1 MEPHTMTRLF
11 WLCSSVITAAVALA
25 HAGVTHAATVID
37 AKDAGKL
44 IRIAEDNT
52 GASLDVVSVQ
62 GQSFKNAVRARVTK
76 PTDPVWSVQLLSQAS
91 RTAVKA
97 GDTLVVRY
105 SIKGQG
111 TKGSTPGVRALFQK
125 MQGQYELLGESKTN
139 PSDEWQQHEIKAVA
153 SKDYPAGAL
162 TVTFHLGSTPQT
174 VEIGGVDVRVQT
186 AGSTADASTDAP
198 DPGQTL
204 IDGRVANRLNAIA
217 EPGSGA
223 TVSVAG
229 VQGQP
234 FRTAVRAEVTRTTD
248 PVWAVQVLSQGSAFA
263 VAPGDKLR
271 GSYYIRAEPVN
282 GSTPTV
288 VGYFQKTKGTYE
300 QLAYLDPKPTANWQ
314 KRTFE
319 ATANKVYAPGDLT
332 VSFHLGSTPQ
342 VVEIAA
348 VHVTLHKA
356 SASTRTPGAPPTR
369 PNQTRTTPPT
379 EPARTTGAPPTQ
391 AVPNPIDPALL
402 QRLGPN
408 AKLLIAGNRPAA
420 LSGPGP
426 APGATLD
433 VVAVSGE
440 DFQQAARV
448 HVPTATDPV
457 WNAQLTTPASLGAIK
472 SGDVLYGL
480 IDVRGE
486 SRRESGGAQFTAWLQ
501 APGTGDTGVK
511 APNGETRTWT
521 ELRKLDGA
529 PGPRWSRRFFSVTAT
544 QDFAPGEVNLAFHL
558 GVIPQT
564 VDVAN
569 VLLWNLGPDADTSG
583 LSHTRLTYEGQDP
596 DAPWRVEA
604 MRRIDQHRKADL
616 TVEVSDRTRRP
627 IPNAE
632 VHVELTRH
640 AFGFG
645 TFLENDS
652 PVLQDSADA
661 RRFVDV
667 LTRYHNRLTTPSYAA
682 QTWGW
687 PDPATADRYTRTAQW
702 AVDHGFLTK
711 AHTVVWSRFD
721 WSPSTWSAARDDPRQ
736 LRRAMETY
744 IRDVMTRLNSLGVQE
759 IEFWNEPASFQQIE
773 QTLTDPALRADLFKL
788 GQSLAPNTK
797 LIINEHTILSA
808 GGLNTARQDAYFAI
822 IQDLLDRGAPV
833 AGIGMQAHMGEDF
846 TPPAKIW
853 EILDRF
859 AEFHLPIQITEFD
872 LNTEDELTQA
882 EYTRDFYLALLAH
895 PSVNAITSWGFWEPV
910 MWVPGAEM
918 WRQDWTI
925 KPNGEAF
932 HKLLTDTL
940 HTDERTTTDRA
951 GSATVRGFHGQ
962 YLVTVTHNGK
972 RVTQEATLDRDGET
986 LRITLD

>member
-1 MEPHTMTRLF
+1 MTRLF
-11 WLCSSVITAAVALA
+11 WLCSTALTAALALA
-25 HAGVTHAATVID
+25 HAGPTHADTVID
-37 AKDAGKL
+37 ATDAGKL
-44 IRIAEDNT
+44 IRIAEDGS
-52 GASLDVVSVQ
+52 GASLNVVSVQ
-62 GQSFKNAVRARVTK
+62 GQPFKNAVRVRVTQ

-91 RTAVKA
+91 TTAVKA

-105 SIKGQG
+105 AIKGQG
-111 TKGSTPGVRALFQK
+111 INGSTPDVRALFQK
-125 MQGQYELLGESKTN
+125 MQGQYELLGESKSN
-139 PSDEWQQHEIKAVA
+139 PGDDWVQREIKAVA
-153 SKDYPAGAL
+153 DKDYPAGAL
-162 TVTFHLGSTPQT
+162 TVTFHLGSTAQL
-174 VEIGGVDVRVQT
+174 VEIGGVDVRVHT
-186 AGSTADASTDAP
+186 TDSASESSPQAS

-204 IDGRVANRLNAIA
+204 IDGRVANRLNGIA

-223 TVSVAG
+223 TVRTIAVE
-229 VQGQP
+229 GQP
-234 FRTAVRAEVTRTTD
+234 FRTTLRAEVTRTTD
-248 PVWAVQVLSQGSAFA
+248 PVWAAQVLSQGSAFA
-263 VAPGDKLR
+263 VAPGDTLK
-271 GSYYIRAEPVN
+271 GTYYIRAEPVN

-288 VGYFQKTKGTYE
+288 PGYFQKTKGTYE
-300 QLAYLDPKPTANWQ
+300 LLAYLDTKPTATWQ
-314 KRTFE
+314 KRSFE
-319 ATANKVYAPGDLT
+319 TKATKAYAPGDLS

-342 VVEIAA
+342 IVEIAA
-348 VHVTLHKA
+348 VHVTVHKA
-356 SASTRTPGAPPTR
+356 EANARKPGAPPTR
-369 PNQTRTTPPT
+369 PTVTTPPT

-408 AKLLIAGNRPAA
+408 AKLLIAGNRPGN
-420 LSGPGP
+420 LEGPGP

-433 VVAVSGE
+433 VVAITGE

-448 HVPTATDPV
+448 HVPAATDPV

-472 SGDVLYGL
+472 TGDVLYGL
-480 IDVRGE
+480 IDIRGE

-501 APGTGDTGVK
+501 APGTDDTGVQ

-544 QDFAPGEVNLAFHL
+544 QDFAPGEVNLSFHL

-569 VLLWNLGPDADTSG
+569 VLLWNLGPNADTSG
-583 LSHTRLTYEGQDP
+583 LAHTRLTYEGQDP
-596 DAPWRVEA
+596 NAPWRAEA

-616 TVEVSDRTRRP
+616 TIEVSDRTRRP
-627 IPNAE
+627 IPDAQ

-645 TFLENDS
+645 TFLENES
-652 PVLQDSADA
+652 PVLKDSADA
-661 RRFVDV
+661 RRYTDV
-667 LTRYHNRLTTPSYAA
+667 VTRYHNRVTAPSYAA

-687 PDPATADRYTRTAQW
+687 PDPATAERYTRTMQW
-702 AVDHGFLTK
+702 AVANGFKTK

-721 WSPSTWSAARDDPRQ
+721 WSPATWSAAKHDAGELRQ
-736 LRRAMETY
+736 AMETY
-744 IRDVMTRLNSLGVQE
+744 IRDVMTRLDHLGVHE

-773 QTLTDPALRADLFKL
+773 EVITDPALRADLFKL
-788 GQSLAPNTK
+788 GQSLAPNAK

-846 TPPAKIW
+846 TPPTKVW

-859 AEFHLPIQITEFD
+859 AHFNLPIQITEFD

-895 PSVNAITSWGFWEPV
+895 PSVEAITTWGFWEPV

-940 HTDERTTTDRA
+940 HTDERTTTDRK
-951 GSATVRGFHGQ
+951 GIATVRGFHGQ
-962 YLVTVTHNGK
+962 YLITITHNGK
-972 RVTQEATLDRDGET
+972 RVTKEATLDHDGET